1 MMKLIQAQAGL
12 TGAAL
17 FFGGWVALLLLA
29 SLEAALVTTSD
40 SPGSLDQARRSGP
53 LLASLHD
60 RPRNV
65 AVSFAICR
73 ECAMVVCASGA
84 VLAGLQVAGVI
95 GGVVFLALACAA
107 SAVALPWAALLA
119 ARNNERAS
127 KLLQPIVAPC
137 VSLAGR
143 VANYVA
149 HLGRS
154 VYFILRRE
162 PPPGESILAHDE
174 IATLTTR
181 EALEDLEGPE
191 RTLLSKLITF
201 NDLQVGR
208 IMTPRVDVFALPLD
222 IGPEELRQEAL
233 LSRFS
238 RIPVYRGER
247 ENIAGIL
254 YVKDLIGRTFGKGE
268 LEGLLRKPYFVPVTK
283 TAGEL
288 FREFRRARVHMAVV
302 VDEYGGMAGVVTME
316 DLLEELFGEIHDE
329 FDEREEHI
337 ERQAPGVYRVS
348 GRLSLIDLASKLNLP
363 VAQGAHENTVGGL
376 IVSRLGHL
384 PERGET
390 LRMDGFSL
398 TVEEV
403 QDHAIERV
411 KVELWPLVSS

>member
-1 MMKLIQAQAGL
+1 MALLHAQAGL
-12 TGAAL
+12 TGAVL
-17 FFGGWVALLLLA
+17 FFGGWVALLVLA
-29 SLEAALVTTSD
+29 SLEAALVAASD
-40 SPGSLDQARRSGP
+40 SAGQLDQARRSVA
-53 LLASLHD
+53 LLAALHD

-65 AVSFAICR
+65 AVSFAIGR
-73 ECAMVVCASGA
+73 ECAMVACASGA
-84 VLAGLQVAGVI
+84 VLAGLQVWGVI
-95 GGVVFLALACAA
+95 GGLLFLALACAA
-107 SAVALPWAALLA
+107 SAVALPWAAVVA
-119 ARNNERAS
+119 ARKNEGAA

-137 VSLAGR
+137 VGLMGR

-149 HLGRS
+149 QVGRT

-162 PPPGESILAHDE
+162 AAPAESILAHDE
-174 IATLTTR
+174 IATLTAR
-181 EALEDLEGPE
+181 EAFEDLQGPE

-201 NDLQVGR
+201 NDLQVAR

-222 IGPEELRQEAL
+222 IGPEELRREVL
-233 LSRFS
+233 RSRFS

-288 FREFRRARVHMAVV
+288 FREFRKARVHMAVV

-329 FDEREEHI
+329 FDEPEEHV

-348 GRLSLIDLASKLNLP
+348 GRLPLIDLETKLNLP

-384 PERGET
+384 PRPGET

-411 KVELWPLVSS
+411 KVEVWPLVSS